1 MNEGPFMVLLRMN
14 PTVSPTN
21 FIGPLTFPPS
31 APCGSHLF
39 HYYIGWITAT
49 FGSHIAVPL
58 HQVIA

>member
-1 MNEGPFMVLLRMN
+1 MVLLRMN
-14 PTVSPTN
+14 PTVSPTD
-21 FIGPLTFPPS
+21 FIGPLIFPPS